1 MQLLEEHTTATR
13 CSSFPSLGSFFQT
26 TMHRI
31 NSLNTALVAH
41 TIQHTSATSVP
52 CCNLGGPITYS
63 AELIPWQGSLHTP
76 HGRWK
81 IKILIFP
88 VQHSGYSIAGNSN
101 WSTPSTF
108 LSLPNILFSLVA
120 SVFQHSPCH
129 SHQLLAPSVSF
140 VFPHLVWSW
149 GFSCT
154 FHVKDESGQIP

>member
-1 MQLLEEHTTATR
+1 MYLQLSEEHTTATR

-101 WSTPSTF
+101 WSTPKHLSELAQHLIF
-108 LSLPNILFSLVA
+108 PSGLSLPAFALPLTPAVGSFSVICF
-120 SVFQHSPCH
+120 SSPCLVLGL
-129 SHQLLAPSVSF
+129 QL
-140 VFPHLVWSW
+140 HLSRQ
-149 GFSCT
+149 G
-154 FHVKDESGQIP
+154 